1 MNVSVKG
8 TVGFMK
14 ILIAPDSFKGTLSA
28 EKAVKIISH
37 AARRVFDD
45 YSFVN
50 MPLANGG
57 EGTAAL
63 LTSFLGGR
71 LETVTVEGP
80 FGKPC
85 TAHVGFV
92 DGGRC
97 AIIESSEAIG
107 LPLAGKRANP
117 EKTSSYGVGQ
127 MISYATS
134 KGAHKVILTLGGSS
148 TNDCGAG
155 MLSAMGISFV
165 DICGNRFS
173 PVGGTLHRVETV
185 EFNQAFSKYSDVDFT
200 LLCDVKNPLLGPS
213 GCAAVFAAQK
223 GADAS
228 GIKRLEDGA
237 VKFDRVIKR
246 VTGTNYAAAEGAG
259 AAGGIA
265 YGAMAFLGA
274 KVASGIDTVLDVYKF
289 AKAARECDLV
299 VTGEGSFDSQSL
311 MGKAVG
317 GVLERLESD
326 TPCVIF
332 CGRYDGTAVPENV
345 SVVPIANGQS
355 DEEAQLNASD
365 NLLRCAEQFFAQW
378 RDR

>member
-1 MNVSVKG
+1 MR
-8 TVGFMK
+8 
-14 ILIAPDSFKGTLSA
+14 ILIAPDSFKGTISA
-28 EKAVKIISH
+28 EKAVKVISH
-37 AARRVFDD
+37 AAKRVFEDC
-45 YSFVN
+45 SFVN
-50 MPLANGG
+50 MPLADGG

-63 LTSFLGGR
+63 LTAFLGGSM
-71 LETVTVEGP
+71 EDITVEGP
-80 FGKPC
+80 FGKAC
-85 TAHVGFV
+85 NARVGFV

-97 AIIESSEAIG
+97 AIIESSQAIG

-155 MLSAMGISFV
+155 MLTAMGISFV

-185 EFNQAFSKYSDVDFT
+185 EFGQAFSKYRDVDFT
-200 LLCDVKNPLLGPS
+200 LLCDVKNPLLGPT
-213 GCAAVFAAQK
+213 GCAAVFAPQK
-223 GADAS
+223 GADT
-228 GIKRLEDGA
+228 GGVRRLEDGA
-237 VKFDRVIKR
+237 VKFDRVAKR
-246 VTGTNYAAAEGAG
+246 VTGTNFTAAEGAG

-299 VTGEGSFDSQSL
+299 VTGEGSFDCQSL
-311 MGKAVG
+311 MGKTVG
-317 GVLERLESD
+317 GVLNRIDDGKS
-326 TPCVIF
+326 CVIF
-332 CGRYDGTAVPENV
+332 CGRYDGTPVPENV
-345 SVVPIANGQS
+345 TVVPIAVGQS
-355 DEEAQLNASD
+355 DEEASVRAVD
-365 NLLRCAEQFFAQW
+365 NLMKSAEEYFKKLNNGKLRSGFQPK
-378 RDR
+378 